1 MEYKTVLPK
10 IDGFI
15 KKHISIL
22 HSDDAFKTLFPTD
35 FFTFIYKT
43 NKNLK

>member
-15 KKHISIL
+15 KKYVSIL

-35 FFTFIYKT
+35 FFTIT
-43 NKNLK
+43 